1 MRRNWK
7 RITGIVLA
15 FVLIIGQ
22 FMAGVSQTQAASK
35 SPKLSRA
42 SLTLTV
48 GQSRKLSV
56 SNAKNVKWTSS
67 NKKVATV
74 NKNGTV
80 KAKKSGKETITANNR
95 IFVLNSSYIHGHS
108 YMSCPFC
115 FQHFVYR
122 HNDSYMTHKFLF
134 L

>member
-56 SNAKNVKWTSS
+56 SNAKN
-67 NKKVATV
+67 ATV
-74 NKNGTV
+74 DDGLFST
-80 KAKKSGKETITANNR
+80 
-95 IFVLNSSYIHGHS
+95 NSSRITDYIN
-108 YMSCPFC
+108 
-115 FQHFVYR
+115 QKVLE
-122 HNDSYMTHKFLF
+122 K
-134 L
+134 